1 MKLWLLP
8 TCAAASLVLAIG
20 LLALGKA
27 EKPEDYPLTFTE
39 GHDIG
44 KDDHG
49 RPCVLIAA
57 ALGVKTEVFR
67 EAFSGVTPAKNGKP
81 SGEEA
86 RKNKDALMKV
96 LKPHDVTNDRLDEVS
111 NYYRFK
117 PQDGELW
124 KHKDAKAHAVVENGK
139 VTKVVVTETGAG
151 YSSPPKVTI
160 KGFEKVELTVT
171 LLFDKDLAKN
181 GSIKSIELKK

>member
-1 MKLWLLP
+1 MKLRLP
-8 TCAAASLVLAIG
+8 AAVAAASLVLALG
-20 LLALGKA
+20 LFALGKA
-27 EKPEDYPLTFTE
+27 DTPAHPATFTG

-67 EAFSGVTPAKNGKP
+67 EAFSGVTPAKNGRP

-86 RKNKDALMKV
+86 RKNKEALMKV

-111 NYYRFK
+111 NYYRYK
-117 PQDGELW
+117 PQDDELW
-124 KHKDAKAHAVVENGK
+124 KHKDAKAHAVVEEGRI
-139 VTKVVVTETGAG
+139 TKVVVTDAGAG
-151 YSSPPKVTI
+151 YSTPPTVTI
-160 KGFEKVELTVT
+160 KGFEKVAFVVT

-181 GSIKSIELKK
+181 GSIKSIEVKK

>member
-1 MKLWLLP
+1 MKAKVIAPL
-8 TCAAASLVLAIG
+8 AVASVV
-20 LLALGKA
+20 ALGLFALAKA
-27 EKPEDYPLTFTE
+27 EKEPDHPLVFTG

-67 EAFSGVTPAKNGKP
+67 EAFSGVTPAKGRGP
-81 SGEEA
+81 TGEEA

-96 LKPHDVTNDRLDEVS
+96 LKPHGVTNDRLDEVS
-111 NYYRFK
+111 NFYRYK

-124 KHKDAKAHAVVENGK
+124 KHKDAKGYAVVEDGK
-139 VTKVVVTETGAG
+139 VTKVVVTDAGAG
-151 YSSPPKVTI
+151 YSSTPKVTI

-171 LLFDKDLAKN
+171 LLLDKDLEKN
-181 GSIKSIELKK
+181 GSIKSVELKN